1 MIELWLTILTLFN
14 NISFLPLFY
23 DIFLFTLEKVFFLA
37 NTITLPGFSLALA
50 STSTLTF
57 FLRSLPNTVRFFE
70 RTISIFFRFC
80 FFLFGRIF
88 YFLCSI
94 LCLLFL
100 LSPSINSV
108 FVFRLLKILFL
119 LLFEIFLFEISEIL
133 LSRILLDVPKIQI
146 YNVLD
151 SWWDIIMYE
160 FIRNSD
166 VCKKTEII
174 LRRQFSQRMFW
185 RQILLISIMR
195 DRYPI
200 FILPVHKILSHL
212 IKLKVIANVKLI
224 PNFNFFIHIRIWFFW
239 RALL

>member
-14 NISFLPLFY
+14 NVSFLPLFY
-23 DIFLFTLEKVFFLA
+23 EIFLFTLEKVFFLA

-80 FFLFGRIF
+80 FFLLRRIF

-94 LCLLFL
+94 LCLFFL

-160 FIRNSD
+160 FIRTSD
-166 VCKKTEII
+166 VCKKTLII

-195 DRYPI
+195 DRYLI
-200 FILPVHKILSHL
+200 FILSTHKILSHL
-212 IKLKVIANVKLI
+212 IRLKVIANVKLI
-224 PNFNFFIHIRIWFFW
+224 PNFNFFIHIRIWFFR